1 MQGSRTPAGSRDL
14 SPTCSHR
21 KVGNITGSSAGKLRS
36 HPTHQTLRCVGQH
49 QSARLRALPSR
60 TRRTRWRRSPISS
73 PSGRSCVEGRC
84 RRFGASEPSLRQI
97 DCFGDSLRRR
107 VCRGRHVVRR
117 VILKA
122 CGHSITLGRQRVLVV
137 VPARHPTMLTAP
149 ARQPR
154 IELRLQWFIR
164 ETFRH
169 KYSLRLALYCT
180 TQSAGLQAPATSP
193 AARLTNPSRRGLP
206 RDSLPRRST
215 RRAVRGR
222 AIQRPNRRG
231 R

>member
-1 MQGSRTPAGSRDL
+1 MSCQVDGAHQRATGLDPDGQLAAEPQLSPTFTGGLSVASDLTQSRTPACSRDL

-21 KVGNITGSSAGKLRS
+21 KVGNITGSSAAKLRS
-36 HPTHQTLRCVGQH
+36 QPTHQALRCVGQH
-49 QSARLRALPSR
+49 QSARLRA
-60 TRRTRWRRSPISS
+60 SS
-73 PSGRSCVEGRC
+73 PVSYEEDALATSADLIAERAQLPRRQS

-137 VPARHPTMLTAP
+137 VPARHPTMLAAP

-164 ETFRH
+164 ETFGH
-169 KYSLRLALYCT
+169 
-180 TQSAGLQAPATSP
+180 
-193 AARLTNPSRRGLP
+193 
-206 RDSLPRRST
+206 
-215 RRAVRGR
+215 
-222 AIQRPNRRG
+222 
-231 R
+231 